1 MFRYTQLGIVS
12 YGEGCAS
19 PDYPGV
25 YTRVS
30 SLVGWIQ
37 ENTEEEVWDSNCDV
51 ATPPGDGETRCIVN
65 CNYNIPIQIGK
76 FSSNK

>member
-1 MFRYTQLGIVS
+1 MYIDRYTQLGIVS

-37 ENTEEEVWDSNCDV
+37 AFTEEEVWDSNCDV
-51 ATPPGDGETRCIVN
+51 ALSGVE
-65 CNYNIPIQIGK
+65 GK
-76 FSSNK
+76 SR

>member
-1 MFRYTQLGIVS
+1 MPIFQILTYSINYLSNKYKKIVRFTQLGIVS

-51 ATPPGDGETRCIVN
+51 ALSGDE
-65 CNYNIPIQIGK
+65 GK
-76 FSSNK
+76 SR

>member
-1 MFRYTQLGIVS
+1 MTYSKNHLTNKYKQIDRYTQLGIVS

-37 ENTEEEVWDSNCDV
+37 SNMEEEVWDSNCDV
-51 ATPPGDGETRCIVN
+51 ATPPGDG
-65 CNYNIPIQIGK
+65 K
-76 FSSNK
+76 

>member
-12 YGEGCAS
+12 FGAGCAS
-19 PDYPGV
+19 PDCPGV

-37 ENTEEEVWDSNCDV
+37 ENTEEEVWDSHCDV
-51 ATPPGDGETRCIVN
+51 ALSGIE
-65 CNYNIPIQIGK
+65 GK
-76 FSSNK
+76 SR

>member
-1 MFRYTQLGIVS
+1 MLGRMYIDRYTQLGIVS

-37 ENTEEEVWDSNCDV
+37 ENTEEDVWDSNCDV
-51 ATPPGDGETRCIVN
+51 ATPPGDG
-65 CNYNIPIQIGK
+65 K
-76 FSSNK
+76 

>member
-1 MFRYTQLGIVS
+1 MALKILTFSKKLFDKHIVRYTQLGIVS

-51 ATPPGDGETRCIVN
+51 ATPPSDGKTRCN
-65 CNYNIPIQIGK
+65 HK
-76 FSSNK
+76 

>member
-1 MFRYTQLGIVS
+1 MS

-37 ENTEEEVWDSNCDV
+37 DNTEEEVWDSNCDV
-51 ATPPGDGETRCIVN
+51 ATYPGE
-65 CNYNIPIQIGK
+65 
-76 FSSNK
+76 

>member
-1 MFRYTQLGIVS
+1 MYIVRYTQLGIVS

-30 SLVGWIQ
+30 SMVGWIQ
-37 ENTEEEVWDSNCDV
+37 GNTEEEVWDSNCDV
-51 ATPPGDGETRCIVN
+51 ATPLGDG
-65 CNYNIPIQIGK
+65 K
-76 FSSNK
+76 

>member
-1 MFRYTQLGIVS
+1 MLSHLKIARYTQLGIVS

-30 SLVGWIQ
+30 SLVWWIQ

-51 ATPPGDGETRCIVN
+51 ALSGDGKSR
-65 CNYNIPIQIGK
+65 
-76 FSSNK
+76 

>member
-1 MFRYTQLGIVS
+1 MTQIGVVS
-12 YGEGCAS
+12 FGNECAH

-51 ATPPGDGETRCIVN
+51 ATPPGDGKTKYTKAWRYYIWRHIYE
-65 CNYNIPIQIGK
+65 K
-76 FSSNK
+76 